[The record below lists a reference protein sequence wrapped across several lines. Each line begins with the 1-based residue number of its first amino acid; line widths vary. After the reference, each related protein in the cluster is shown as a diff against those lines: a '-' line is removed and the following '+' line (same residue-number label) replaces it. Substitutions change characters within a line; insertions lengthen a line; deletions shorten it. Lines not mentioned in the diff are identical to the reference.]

1 MLPIAPS
8 HAHVGEEREERG
20 RGERKEREIGTL
32 MLF

>member
-8 HAHVGEEREERG
+8 HVHLG
-20 RGERKEREIGTL
+20 RGERERREKRKEREIGTL